1 MLNSAFFKTMV
12 ALPENLTPSHA
23 HLGRVCEL
31 FSFRTSDLE
40 LHLPIRAWIYYF
52 SLAQW
57 EDDMGPH
64 RCAHSGPGTH
74 GGCTWQAHVM
84 DIHGGHMQRSIQQE
98 GEAVEDTKP
107 TGLSELFPTTLI
119 GLHQGTNN
127 IKINVN
133 ECFRYCQNQALMFN
147 I

>member
-1 MLNSAFFKTMV
+1 
-12 ALPENLTPSHA
+12 
-23 HLGRVCEL
+23 
-31 FSFRTSDLE
+31 
-40 LHLPIRAWIYYF
+40 
-52 SLAQW
+52 
-57 EDDMGPH
+57 
-64 RCAHSGPGTH
+64 
-74 GGCTWQAHVM
+74 M

-147 I
+147 T